1 MKVALRDRLTPKWGE
16 RRHDSSNS
24 SATMLP
30 FAAACPMEPPLM
42 QPATPRPFRILV
54 LGGYG
59 LFGERIS
66 RALARDDGLD
76 LVIAGRDAGQAQALC
91 DRLHAGGTRSPV
103 SAVRIDV
110 DATDFP
116 DRLGEVAP
124 HLVIHTAGP
133 FQQRDYGV
141 ARAALALGAHY
152 IDLADGRD
160 FVAGFDA
167 LDAVAHAAGR
177 WAISGASSVPGLSGA
192 IVAALRGR
200 FGRLDSFEGAIS
212 PGNRTPRGLATTR
225 AILGYAGKPYAI
237 LRDGRLSRAHGWQS
251 LRRLHVPGVGT
262 RWLARCEVPDLSVL
276 AARHPDLRTCDFR
289 AGLELRR
296 MHFGLWLAS
305 WAVRI
310 GVVRDLARHA
320 PALLALSKR
329 WLARGSDV
337 GVMQVDLRGV
347 DPDGMPLRLRWR
359 LVATN
364 GDGPQVPAT
373 AAVVLARKL
382 ARDQLPDGGARACL
396 DLFTLDE
403 FIDAL
408 AGHAITTTTERA

>member
-1 MKVALRDRLTPKWGE
+1 
-16 RRHDSSNS
+16 
-24 SATMLP
+24 
-30 FAAACPMEPPLM
+30 M
-42 QPATPRPFRILV
+42 QAATPCPFRILV

-66 RALARDDGLD
+66 RALARDEGLD
-76 LVIAGRDAGQAQALC
+76 LVIAGRDAGKAEALC
-91 DRLHAGGTRSPV
+91 DSLRAGGIHSPV
-103 SAVRIDV
+103 SAARLDV

-116 DRLGEVAP
+116 DDLREMAP
-124 HLVIHTAGP
+124 QLVIHTAGP

-160 FVAGFDA
+160 FVAGFDT

-192 IVAALRGR
+192 VVTALRGR
-200 FGRLDSFEGAIS
+200 FGRLDSLEGAIS

-237 LRDGRLSRAHGWQS
+237 LRDGRPSRAHGWQS

-310 GVVRDLARHA
+310 GVVRDLAHHA
-320 PALLALSKR
+320 PGLLALSER

-347 DPDGMPLRLRWR
+347 DRGGVPLRLRWR

-382 ARDQLPDGGARACL
+382 ARGELPGSGARACL

-408 AGHAITTTTERA
+408 DGYAIETTTERV